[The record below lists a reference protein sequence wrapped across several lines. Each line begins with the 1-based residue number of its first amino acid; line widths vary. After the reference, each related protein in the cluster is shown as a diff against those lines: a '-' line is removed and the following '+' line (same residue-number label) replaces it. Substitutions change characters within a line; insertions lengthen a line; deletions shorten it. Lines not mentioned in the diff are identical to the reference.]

1 MHVSTTTAQTP
12 KFRLLLP
19 DYRRRGLLPLLV
31 RESTPVSKIT
41 RKHNELSS
49 ACKAAVQL
57 RDGSVR
63 LQTGR
68 GARGR
73 SKSRIRCSNRHNTK
87 RAGSGPLDRSA
98 NGRRETRCRHSADI
112 LAAANANMVWL
123 EHRHAIVPAKFWNV
137 GSVAIVGVSS
147 RRTRPDPAP
156 CGRTLACSNGMTATD
171 CMKLL
176 RRDGRFGCRTS
187 ATNATALE
195 LGGVQ

>member
-1 MHVSTTTAQTP
+1 MQVSTTTAQTP

-31 RESTPVSKIT
+31 RESTPVSKVT

-147 RRTRPDPAP
+147 RRTPGSGPLWADARMLEWHD
-156 CGRTLACSNGMTATD
+156 RDD

>member
-112 LAAANANMVWL
+112 LAAANANVVWL
-123 EHRHAIVPAKFWNV
+123 EHRHAIVPA
-137 GSVAIVGVSS
+137 ILE
-147 RRTRPDPAP
+147 
-156 CGRTLACSNGMTATD
+156 C
-171 CMKLL
+171 
-176 RRDGRFGCRTS
+176 RFGRHRRCLLSTHARIRP
-187 ATNATALE
+187 LV
-195 LGGVQ
+195 GGRSHARMA

>member
-98 NGRRETRCRHSADI
+98 NVGEKHDAATARTFWPQRTQTWSGLSTGTRLCQQSFG
-112 LAAANANMVWL
+112 M
-123 EHRHAIVPAKFWNV
+123 
-137 GSVAIVGVSS
+137 SVRSPSSVSPLDA
-147 RRTRPDPAP
+147 RPDPAP
-156 CGRTLACSNGMTATD
+156 CGRTLACSNGMTAT
-171 CMKLL
+171 
-176 RRDGRFGCRTS
+176 
-187 ATNATALE
+187 TA
-195 LGGVQ
+195 